1 MTTDELE
8 ALFKKY
14 DHQYLEKSPTPR
26 HPRRDIS
33 AFLLLHELCPAHDDM
48 VSGAV
53 HDVIYLDPSLEN
65 LASSNITEEQ
75 VLELVRCGV
84 RLNDDHLSMF
94 A

>member
-1 MTTDELE
+1 MTADDVAT
-8 ALFKKY
+8 LFEKY
-14 DHQYLEKSPTPR
+14 EDQYLEESPTPR

-33 AFLLLHELCPAHDDM
+33 AFLLLHELCPANNDM
-48 VSGAV
+48 VSGAD

-84 RLNDDHLSMF
+84 HLSDDHLSMF
-94 A
+94 S